1 MRKLTLVLAAACVG
15 SALTVSPALAD
26 CQSDVL
32 ALREDL
38 EAKGKILQKATADK
52 NPDPAVLCP
61 LFRSF
66 ATAEAKWNQ
75 FLSENKDWCQIPED
89 AIKQSAKSYKN
100 TVGMRDRVC
109 QAAAAGI
116 GPGGGGGAGPSAPP
130 AQGSIS
136 SALGITTGY
145 ALNPQMDR
153 RGGIFD
159 TLRGNAL
166 QPK

>member
-38 EAKGKILQKATADK
+38 EAKGKLLQKATA
-52 NPDPAVLCP
+52 NQQADPAVLCP

-66 ATAEAKWNQ
+66 AAAESKWNQ
-75 FLSENKDWCQIPED
+75 FLTENKDWCQIPEE
-89 AIKQSAKSYKN
+89 AIKQAVKSHKN
-100 TVGMRDRVC
+100 TIGMRDRVC
-109 QAAAAGI
+109 QAAASGM
-116 GPGGGGGAGPSAPP
+116 GPGGGGGPSAPP

-145 ALNPQMDR
+145 TINPQVDR
-153 RGGIFD
+153 RGGVFD

-166 QPK
+166 QSK